1 MEGFLFNDK
10 GKTDSFLSDRKR
22 GEMKKKNRTKKLV
35 VTGMLGTIAFLLMM
49 LNLPVFTDFLKLDIG
64 DIPALVGA
72 FAYGPVVGI
81 VVEIMKN
88 MLDYLFKGS
97 TTGIPIGHLANL
109 TAGLLYVLPIYFV
122 YKKFPSKTGLV
133 IACLTGILLT
143 TTFMSIFN
151 YYYFLPLYAKYLNLN
166 PESFGQM
173 FEYIIKI
180 IVPFNVLKGTVNSL
194 VFFMIHPKLKK
205 WFK

>member
-1 MEGFLFNDK
+1 M
-10 GKTDSFLSDRKR
+10 KR
-22 GEMKKKNRTKKLV
+22 KNRTKKLV

-122 YKKFPSKTGLV
+122 YKKLPSKTGLV

-166 PESFGQM
+166 PDSFGQM
-173 FEYIIKI
+173 FEYIIKT
-180 IVPFNVLKGTVNSL
+180 IVPFNVLKGTANSF
-194 VFFMIHPKLKK
+194 VFYMIHPKLKN